1 MTVARRPGER
11 GQMLAELGM
20 TIVLFMLLSLGVV
33 EFGRILMIV
42 NVVTHAARDGA
53 RSAAVVPASGRNSG
67 TIQNWSGIEAQVT
80 NQIANVTT
88 VGFTVTHAQPTD
100 GGIPMVEVTVSGNVP
115 WLFAP
120 FLLPASATSL
130 PVTRTVRFRDEGR

>member
-1 MTVARRPGER
+1 
-11 GQMLAELGM
+11 MLAELGM
-20 TIVLFMLLSLGVV
+20 TIVLFMLLSLGIV

-53 RSAAVVPASGRNSG
+53 RSAAVVPASGRIAG

-88 VGFTVTHAQPTD
+88 VGFTVTHGQPTD
-100 GGIPMVEVTVSGNVP
+100 GGIPMVEVTVTATGGGVP
-115 WLFAP
+115 YLFAP
-120 FLLPASATSL
+120 FLFPGLGSNTL